1 LVAGVARFPLSS
13 RVCDHGIPRSGF
25 CPASALR
32 RSRPVIVRARDGLRL
47 HCVDL
52 GSGAGAPLLLLH
64 GFTGSHRSWPR
75 EAVDRLAERRRVVL
89 VDLPGHGES
98 DAPESPARFAFAA
111 VVADLT
117 DLLDALAIPSA
128 IWAGYSMGGRLALG
142 AGLLA
147 PEYVSGLVLE
157 SASPGISDSVERTA
171 RRSSDARIADRL
183 ENGGIEAF
191 VSDWESMPLF
201 ASQATLPD
209 TVRTAQREQRLSN
222 DPAALAACLRG
233 LGVGMQPSLWE
244 GLPHLDCSALLIVG
258 SEDPK
263 FVELNR
269 RMSKEMRGA
278 TLAIVPGAGH
288 NVHLERPEEWAAL
301 VEGIL

>member
-1 LVAGVARFPLSS
+1 M
-13 RVCDHGIPRSGF
+13 
-25 CPASALR
+25 
-32 RSRPVIVRARDGLRL
+32 IVRSRDGLRL

-75 EAVDRLAERRRVVL
+75 EIVDRLAERRRVIL

-98 DAPESPARFAFAA
+98 DAPESPGRYAFAA
-111 VVADLT
+111 VLADLT

-128 IWAGYSMGGRLALG
+128 IWTGYSMGGRLALG
-142 AGLLA
+142 AGVLA
-147 PEYVSGLVLE
+147 PDYVSGLILE
-157 SASPGISDSVERTA
+157 SASPGISDPEERTA

-183 ENGGIEAF
+183 ETGGIEAF
-191 VSDWESMPLF
+191 VSEWESMPLF
-201 ASQATLPD
+201 ASQTFLPEAI
-209 TVRTAQREQRLSN
+209 RTTQRWQRLSN

-233 LGVGMQPSLWE
+233 LGVGMQPPLWE
-244 GLPHLDCSALLIVG
+244 GLPHLGCSALLIVG

-263 FVELNR
+263 FVKLNR
-269 RMSKEMRGA
+269 EMSEAMPAA

-288 NVHLERPEEWAAL
+288 NVHLERPSEWLAL
-301 VEGIL
+301 VEGGL